1 MLSGFPTV
9 KLAKDVMRGEGCLT
23 KPAQYA
29 LVYREGRSLV
39 SDCLVLR
46 WRPNGMEISRL
57 GISVSRRVGNAVI
70 RNRVKRRLR
79 ENLRRVQVKAG
90 WDMVFVARPVAGAAG
105 YSQIENSVTSLL
117 SRAGIMV
124 KKDDQAGIGAD

>member
-1 MLSGFPTV
+1 MQGECR
-9 KLAKDVMRGEGCLT
+9 LA

-39 SDCLVLR
+39 GDCLVLR
-46 WRPNGMEISRL
+46 WRANGLAISRP
-57 GISVSRRVGNAVI
+57 GISVSRRVGNAVT

-79 ENLRRVQVKAG
+79 ENLRQVQVKAG
-90 WDMVFVARPVAGAAG
+90 WDLVFVARPVAGAAG
-105 YSQIENSVTSLL
+105 YARIGNAVTSLL

-124 KKDDQAGIGAD
+124 KKNDQAGTRAD